1 MPAGGNGMNLFSP
14 AETARNYSKTGKT
27 KAERAVGPL
36 FILAVLAGLLIA
48 FGGAV
53 CSTAT
58 CGIENASLSRIVS
71 GLLFPFG
78 LGMVMLT
85 GAELFTGNCLI
96 SISVLT
102 RETTVSR
109 MLRNWGIVYLGN
121 LTGSVVLAAGC
132 AFFGQYNLSGGALAL
147 HTIKVAAAKCALPF
161 SSAVVLGIFCNV
173 LVCLAVL
180 CSLSAQDV
188 TGRILG
194 AYIPVACFV
203 LCGFEHCVANM
214 YFIPAGLFAM
224 KVPAYAQL
232 AAGLDTSALTWGNFL
247 LRSLLPVTIGNIIG
261 GAAVGFAAW
270 RCHLTETSPAKR

>member
-1 MPAGGNGMNLFSP
+1 MNLFSP
-14 AETARNYSKTGKT
+14 AETVRNYSQTGKM
-27 KAERAVGPL
+27 KAERAAAPL
-36 FILAVLAGLLIA
+36 FILAIMAGLLIA

-53 CSTAT
+53 CNTAT
-58 CGIENASLSRIVS
+58 CGIENASLGRIVS

-96 SISVLT
+96 SITLLN
-102 RETTVSR
+102 RETTLPL
-109 MLRNWGIVYLGN
+109 MLRNWGLVYFGN
-121 LTGSVVLAAGC
+121 LTGSLILAAGC
-132 AFFGQYNLSGGALAL
+132 AFFGQFNLSGGVLAL

-161 SSAVVLGIFCNV
+161 SSAIVLGFFCNV

-188 TGRILG
+188 AGRIFG
-194 AYIPVACFV
+194 AYIPVTCFV

-214 YFIPAGLFAM
+214 YSIPAGLFAL

-247 LRSLLPVTIGNIIG
+247 LRSLLPVTIGNIVG
-261 GAAVGFAAW
+261 GVAVGLVSW
-270 RCHLTETSPAKR
+270 RCNLMGNSPAKC